1 MTFGSTYDM
10 YHGDAKKV
18 EAKGESEILKYRK
31 LNELEFVE
39 YLQPLIVQYLQSW
52 TQLKDEE
59 AYYKN

>member
-1 MTFGSTYDM
+1 M

-18 EAKGESEILKYRK
+18 EAKGQSEILKYRK